1 MIHRVLAI
9 LAKEF
14 HHMLHDPVTLVLTF
28 CLPVVQILLY
38 GFALETRAQHVPCA
52 LLNLDGH
59 SAGDLLSRRIS
70 QSPLFS
76 LKGPFPNE
84 EAAVAALRRGDI
96 RVAILIPP
104 GYTANLIYL
113 RKATVR
119 VWVDGADATTST
131 FLLTA
136 LDSLG
141 LEATL
146 HQLRSLQ
153 SAAGAGNGS
162 EAGVAIDSR
171 ILSNPS
177 GRTVAYLIPGLLAIL
192 IQTIVTVLMAL
203 SFASERE
210 AGTLEQMLV
219 TPLGRGAIILG
230 KAIAIALVGL
240 VETGFLVTLMRFVF
254 EIPVQGS
261 VWLFLSFVPLL
272 VLIPLGLGLFV
283 AAHSHNHSQAI
294 QFANLILLPS
304 ILLSGFVF
312 PREFLRYPFDYVSSA
327 LPSSYLV
334 GLSRDIILRG
344 ASAADLAPKLAITAA
359 FAFFLL
365 AVGFLDVRRSLARR

>member
-1 MIHRVLAI
+1 MIHRARAI
-9 LAKEF
+9 IRKEF
-14 HHMLHDPVTLVLTF
+14 RHMLHDPVTLVLTF
-28 CLPVVQILLY
+28 AIPIVQLLLY
-38 GFALETRAQHVPCA
+38 GFALETRVQHVPAA
-52 LLNLDGH
+52 LINNDHH
-59 SAGDLLSRRIS
+59 SAADLLAQRIS
-70 QSPLFS
+70 QSTLFS
-76 LKGPFPNE
+76 LKGPYANNE
-84 EAAVAALRRGDI
+84 QATAALRRGEI
-96 RVAILIPP
+96 RIAIEIPP

-113 RKATVR
+113 RKAAIR

-146 HQLRSLQ
+146 HQLRTLQ
-153 SAAGAGNGS
+153 LSTHAD
-162 EAGVAIDSR
+162 AGVAIESE

-192 IQTIVTVLMAL
+192 IQTIITVLMAL

-210 AGTLEQMLV
+210 SGTLEQMLV
-219 TPLGRGAIILG
+219 TPLGPGAIILG
-230 KAIAIALVGL
+230 KATAIALVGL
-240 VETGFLVTLMRFVF
+240 LETSFLVLLMRYVF
-254 EIPVQGS
+254 AIPITSSLG
-261 VWLFLSFVPLL
+261 LFLAFIPLL

-294 QFANLILLPS
+294 QFANVILLPS

-312 PREFLRYPFDYVSSA
+312 PREFLKFPFDKVSNF

-334 GLSRDIILRG
+334 ALSRDIILRG
-344 ASAADLAPKLAITAA
+344 ATAADLAPKLIIATA
-359 FAFFLL
+359 FALALILL
-365 AVGFLDVRRSLARR
+365 GALNLRRSLRRH